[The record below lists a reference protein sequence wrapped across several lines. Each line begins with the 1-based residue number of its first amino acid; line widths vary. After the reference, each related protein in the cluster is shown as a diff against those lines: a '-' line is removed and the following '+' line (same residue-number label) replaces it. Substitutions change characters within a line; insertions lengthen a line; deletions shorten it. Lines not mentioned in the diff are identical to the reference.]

1 MCENLA
7 CQAFEDYSDSNYLG
21 ERANFGSSFNRE
33 FQNSEID
40 TELTCFKFEL
50 QTGSNFFIN
59 HHFLINKICISITII
74 Q

>member
-40 TELTCFKFEL
+40 TELTCLFLSYRLGRTFSL
-50 QTGSNFFIN
+50 N
-59 HHFLINKICISITII
+59 HFLINILCISITII
-74 Q
+74 P